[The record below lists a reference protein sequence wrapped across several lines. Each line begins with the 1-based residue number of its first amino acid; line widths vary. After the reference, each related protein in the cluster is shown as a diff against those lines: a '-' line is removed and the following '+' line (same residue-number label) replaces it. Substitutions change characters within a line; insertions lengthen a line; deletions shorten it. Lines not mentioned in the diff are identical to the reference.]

1 MSDAELVIP
10 PSPVRT
16 LLDRAD
22 AIRAL
27 AAENV
32 ACVARLRSTQIPQH
46 VGMAAACRQLA
57 VELPA
62 MLVAQV
68 EADLRAG
75 MLANRWDEIRS
86 AAAEDS
92 ARECLNPTLAAI
104 AVLLREQSRAV
115 MRHLTARG
123 KEWTADAFRFEGQAT
138 ALEGQAERLQ
148 RVAGPA
154 RGVDAEPTGGEA
166 SDHAEAVG

>member
-1 MSDAELVIP
+1 MSDTEIATTPLAGAM
-10 PSPVRT
+10 
-16 LLDRAD
+16 LDRAD

-32 ACVARLRSTQIPQH
+32 ARVARLRSTQIPQH

-75 MLANRWDEIRS
+75 VLANRWDEIRS

-92 ARECLNPTLAAI
+92 ASEGVDPTLAAI

-115 MRHLTARG
+115 MRHLTVRG
-123 KEWTADAFRFEGQAT
+123 KEWTADAFRLEGQAT
-138 ALEGQAERLQ
+138 ALEGQAERLR

-154 RGVDAEPTGGEA
+154 PRTDAEAGGDA
-166 SDHAEAVG
+166 SGLTEAVG

>member
-75 MLANRWDEIRS
+75 VLANRWDEIRS
-86 AAAEDS
+86 AAAES
-92 ARECLNPTLAAI
+92 SPGEGVNPTLAAI
-104 AVLLREQSRAV
+104 AVLLREQSRSV
-115 MRHLTARG
+115 MRHLSARG
-123 KEWTADAFRFEGQAT
+123 KEWTAEAFRLEGQAT
-138 ALEGQAERLQ
+138 ALEGQAERLR
-148 RVAGPA
+148 RVAGPDP
-154 RGVDAEPTGGEA
+154 RVEAEPVGSEA
-166 SDHAEAVG
+166 SDHAEEVG